1 MRIMSR
7 HRSVSR
13 AGMAV
18 AAFVSLLAATS
29 AQAQSGRV
37 TGVVKGPDGRPLRGV
52 TVVAGNPDAA
62 PPIRSAVTDEKGRFV
77 IVALRSGAWVFTASL
92 TGHLPAAAAARVT
105 GFNTTGGIELRLAR
119 DPDYRAPAMDG
130 VNVKDLQSQLTAADL
145 LVEQGRDAEAAA
157 AYQALLVRLPA
168 LTTLHLQIGRAHRRA
183 GDPGRAADAFA
194 KALEGGVGRHVVLP
208 EMALARLDLGDVIGA
223 RAALGLLDDREASL
237 GAALY
242 VRGVVSAREGDP
254 IAARS
259 CLEQFLA
266 LEPDAPESGAAR
278 KLLGELAR
286 Q

>member
-7 HRSVSR
+7 HHSVSR
-13 AGMAV
+13 AGIAV
-18 AAFVSLLAATS
+18 AALAVLLAATS
-29 AQAQSGRV
+29 AHAQSGRV
-37 TGVVKGPDGRPLRGV
+37 TGVVKGPDGKPLRGV

-62 PPIRSAVTDEKGRFV
+62 PPIRSSVTDDKGRFV
-77 IVALRSGAWVFTASL
+77 MIALRSGVWVFTASV
-92 TGHLPAAAAARVT
+92 TGHLPAATTARVT
-105 GFNTTGGIELRLAR
+105 GFNTTRGIELKLAR
-119 DPDYRAPAMDG
+119 DPDYRAPAMEG
-130 VNVKDLQSQLTAADL
+130 VNVKDLQSQLTAADQ

-168 LTTLHLQIGRAHRRA
+168 LTTLHVQVGRAHRRA

-194 KALEGGVGRHVVLP
+194 KALEGGVGRHVVVP

-223 RAALGLLDDREASL
+223 KAALGLLDDREARL

-242 VRGVVSAREGDP
+242 VRGVVSAREGDAT
-254 IAARS
+254 AARAW
-259 CLEQFLA
+259 LEQFLA
-266 LEPDAPESGAAR
+266 QEPDAPEAGAAR